1 MVNVAD
7 SAEATVGIN
16 VIAIWQLA
24 FTASVVMQFLVKLKS
39 DEIKGATD
47 EITSGLVPV
56 LVTVTG
62 ICAGVFNG

>member
-1 MVNVAD
+1 MV
-7 SAEATVGIN
+7 T
-16 VIAIWQLA
+16 WQLA
-24 FTASVVMQFLVKLKS
+24 FTANVVTQLLTWLKS
-39 DEIKGATD
+39 DELAGATD